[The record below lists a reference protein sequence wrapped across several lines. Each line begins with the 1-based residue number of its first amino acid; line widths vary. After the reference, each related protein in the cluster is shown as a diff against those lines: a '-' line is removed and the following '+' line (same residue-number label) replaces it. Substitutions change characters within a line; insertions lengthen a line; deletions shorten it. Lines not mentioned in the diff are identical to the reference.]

1 MALEI
6 IRGTAGGDDSTF
18 FHSSD
23 RRPWQGEKY
32 FIISLKHRVETHH
45 SSLHYTMKQ
54 TRSDSRRQKLFRKIL
69 NVPLLLA
76 LAYSGWNA
84 SRYGRLSIIDSREV
98 SLKKFEKSVVVDDE
112 RSQDYNSSSSNIVVS
127 EEEASPFSPVRV
139 FRRYQQ
145 QHSQIALLQDQDDA
159 LEHRKFAVAYYWCP
173 HRAGNILHGFF
184 NTIVWAVIHNRTVL
198 WKYDTGAPDTN
209 TEADC
214 QAILKR
220 ASWIP
225 SYDEWSMKL
234 ALDEPVAVLMDKDR
248 WASDQQHKT
257 VIYPQISD
265 LQWNQTDILRH
276 TWSDHPIQRKDYR
289 EYINEL
295 PEINRMITTKLFHEN
310 VDFLYGMLYR
320 ECFTLQVALHSGQ
333 QDNLDTQDDS
343 SNDLFSL
350 ALHSRHTVAADDGSY
365 IDDELKCLKQLLSSR
380 KTCRVHL
387 MSDRTRTIELLS
399 DWLKERNCTVV
410 TATRDTG
417 VSLSKEHGPWAG
429 IGFLQDLEMAAAAR
443 HGAIGDPHRSS
454 FALLVKLI
462 EYDRKVAAWKNGKD
476 MHQDG
481 PDKLLQCKLPGRPV
495 AGYDYGSGTPTFRH
509 HSFLKALEPVQ
520 VLNDY
525 IKQHS
530 YGIDEYASNR
540 RYVIAALDCELPLMD
555 RLYSVLNSKFLR
567 DLVTSIYP
575 VY

>member
-1 MALEI
+1 M
-6 IRGTAGGDDSTF
+6 
-18 FHSSD
+18 
-23 RRPWQGEKY
+23 
-32 FIISLKHRVETHH
+32 
-45 SSLHYTMKQ
+45 
-54 TRSDSRRQKLFRKIL
+54 
-69 NVPLLLA
+69 
-76 LAYSGWNA
+76 
-84 SRYGRLSIIDSREV
+84 IDSREV
-98 SLKKFEKSVVVDDE
+98 SLKTYEKSGVAEDE
-112 RSQDYNSSSSNIVVS
+112 RSNDNNSDYNSSSSSILVIS
-127 EEEASPFSPVRV
+127 EKETPPFWPVRV
-139 FRRYQQ
+139 FRQYQQ
-145 QHSQIALLQDQDDA
+145 QHSQISLLQDDA
-159 LEHRKFAVAYYWCP
+159 LDHRKFAVAYYWCP

-198 WKYDTGAPDTN
+198 WKYDTGAPDAN

-225 SYDEWSMKL
+225 SYDEWSVKL
-234 ALDEPVAVLMDKDR
+234 HLDEPVAVPMDKNR
-248 WASDQQHKT
+248 WAYDQQHKT

-265 LQWNQTDILRH
+265 LQWNRTDILRR
-276 TWSDHPIQRKDYR
+276 TWSDYPIQRKDYR

-295 PEINRMITTKLFHEN
+295 PEIMRTTTTKLFNEN

-320 ECFTLQVALHSGQ
+320 ECFTLQQVALHSGQ
-333 QDNLDTQDDS
+333 QDHLDAQDDS
-343 SNDLFSL
+343 SDDLLSL
-350 ALHSRHTVAADDGSY
+350 AVHSRHTVAADDGSY
-365 IDDELKCLKQLLSSR
+365 VGDELKCLQRLLSSR
-380 KTCRVHL
+380 RTCRVHL
-387 MSDRTRTIELLS
+387 MSDRTRTIELLT

-410 TATRDTG
+410 TAARDAG

-476 MHQDG
+476 LHQDG
-481 PDKLLQCKLPGRPV
+481 ADDLLQCKLPGRAV

-509 HSFLKALEPVQ
+509 HSFLKPLEPVQ
-520 VLNDY
+520 VVNDY
-525 IKQHS
+525 IQQHS
-530 YGIDEYASNR
+530 DGSGEHSSSR
-540 RYVIAALDCELPLMD
+540 RYVVAVLDCELPLID

-567 DLVTSIYP
+567 DLVTSTNP